1 MTNATAVAGKAPA
14 PAISKTAW
22 RALIVLLMGMF
33 IALLDTTI
41 VNVALPTIRT
51 SLDASESTLSWIIS
65 GYALAFGLALIPAG
79 RIGDRIGHKW
89 VFFTGIALFTAASF
103 ACGIAQSDEQ
113 LVIFRVIQGLAG
125 GIYVPAV
132 TAFIQLLFPPQ
143 SRGKAFAIMGS
154 VIGVSSALGPIVGGL
169 LIQAFGDTDGWR
181 TVFYVNLPIGV
192 VTLVLAA
199 ILLPKRDPSAPR
211 PPAGLDWIGVVLVS
225 GALVALLVPLI
236 QGQDEGWPLWT
247 YLTIAG
253 GVVLLALFALWEVRL
268 TRRGGSALVPP
279 SLFKHP
285 QFTGGVILAL
295 VYFAAFTSI
304 FFTISLLWQSGLQH
318 SALAS
323 GAVTIPFAVGSII
336 GSSQSN
342 RLSVKLGRTVLIIGT
357 ALVAIALISMWLLFL
372 NVDGPSLTNWMLL
385 APLFIGGLGN
395 GLFIAPNAQFIV
407 ATVDRRDAGSGSAVI
422 AAIQRVG
429 SAVGIAVIGSVLFGT
444 LVIAKPG
451 APTSNTPSAI
461 AAVKQQAAENVANG
475 FTNAAAHAMLVSA
488 IFAVVAFALV
498 FALPKRVGAP
508 GGGHGGAGGSA
519 AGGSAAG
526 GSAAGGS
533 AAGGSAAAGSPAA
546 AGAPAAAG
554 NASAAPVSPEVH
566 TEGAGHGAHAA
577 DPAHPA
583 EPVHAGHG
591 AHAAEPQHPAHGAH
605 AADVEPDS
613 GRSGA

>member
-1 MTNATAVAGKAPA
+1 MTDATATAQRQAQPIPKV
-14 PAISKTAW
+14 AW
-22 RALIVLLMGMF
+22 RSLIVLLLGMF

-51 SLDASESTLSWIIS
+51 SLNASEATVSWIIS

-103 ACGIAQSDEQ
+103 ACGIAQTDTQ
-113 LVIFRVIQGLAG
+113 LVIFRVVQGLAG

-143 SRGKAFAIMGS
+143 ARGKAFAIMGS

-181 TVFYVNLPIGV
+181 TVFYVNLPIG
-192 VTLVLAA
+192 LVALVAAA
-199 ILLPKRDPSAPR
+199 ILLPKRDPAAQR

-253 GVVLLALFALWEVRL
+253 GVVLLAVFGAWEVFYS
-268 TRRGGSALVPP
+268 RRGRSPLVPP

-304 FFTISLLWQSGLQH
+304 FFTISLLWQTGLGH

-323 GAVTIPFAVGSII
+323 GAVTIPFAVGSIL

-342 RLSVKLGRTVLIIGT
+342 RLSSRLGRTVLILGT
-357 ALVAIALISMWLLFL
+357 ALVAISLISLWLIFL
-372 NVDGPSLTNWMLL
+372 LVKGADLTSWMLL
-385 APLFIGGLGN
+385 VPLLIGGIGN

-407 ATVDRRDAGSGSAVI
+407 ATVDRKDAGSGSAVI
-422 AAIQRVG
+422 AAIQRIG
-429 SAVGIAVIGSVLFGT
+429 SAIGIAVIGSVLFGA
-444 LVIAKPG
+444 LVIPKAGK
-451 APTSNTPSAI
+451 PTSNTPQAI
-461 AAVKQQAAENVANG
+461 ADVKQAFAAEFATN
-475 FTNAAAHAMLVSA
+475 FTTAAAHAMLVSA

-508 GGGHGGAGGSA
+508 GRGAGSGSSPNA
-519 AGGSAAG
+519 RGGS
-526 GSAAGGS
+526 
-533 AAGGSAAAGSPAA
+533 
-546 AGAPAAAG
+546 
-554 NASAAPVSPEVH
+554 APVSPDV
-566 TEGAGHGAHAA
+566 TGAGGGAGSEAAAPAGGSHGAHAA

-591 AHAAEPQHPAHGAH
+591 SHAAEPSTSHGAH
-605 AADVEPDS
+605 AADVEPDA
-613 GRSGA
+613 RP